1 MCVFRGDFYYYLL
14 YPTKPSPLVECFCI
28 QFFLFHYYYYYNYKF
43 MYYEFM
49 NANFFSYFCFAFQ
62 VTIVMQKRTK
72 QNKNISH
79 QEVKGIVFL
88 FLL

>member
-49 NANFFSYFCFAFQ
+49 NAFSYFCFAFQ